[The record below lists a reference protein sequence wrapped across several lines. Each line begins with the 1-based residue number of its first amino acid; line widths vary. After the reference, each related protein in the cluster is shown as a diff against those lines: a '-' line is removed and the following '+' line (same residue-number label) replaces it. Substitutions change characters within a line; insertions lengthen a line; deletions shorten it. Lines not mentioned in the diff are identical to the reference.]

1 MLKMKIIDG
10 ENISLEPLSEY
21 SETRL
26 RIQWLGQAGFLI
38 DSKLGRI
45 IIDPYLSDS
54 LAVKYSG
61 KRFEHVRMM
70 PIPVNPAEIGSVRI
84 CLSTHH
90 HTDHMDESTIR
101 AIASRN
107 PDCLFVVPAASRD
120 NSKLSGIPK
129 ENIVAADAF
138 SPMDI
143 GDIRIYPIPSAHEEL
158 AIDGAGHHVFL
169 GYLVS
174 IDGLTIYH
182 SGDCA
187 PYAGLLA
194 NLAGFRVNIALLPVN
209 GRDEIRKAAGILGNF
224 TLNEAVQLAEA
235 AGFDFSIGHHFGMF
249 DFNTIDIGQAE
260 QMIQKKDAAHFE
272 LAKMG
277 RMYEFR

>member
-1 MLKMKIIDG
+1 M
-10 ENISLEPLSEY
+10 ESISLEPVAES
-21 SETRL
+21 SARL

-38 DSKLGRI
+38 DSKVGRI
-45 IIDPYLSDS
+45 IVDPYLSDS
-54 LAVKYSG
+54 LAAKYRG
-61 KRFEHVRMM
+61 KRFGHVRMM

-90 HTDHMDESTIR
+90 HTDHMDEITLR
-101 AIASRN
+101 AIAAGN

-120 NSKLSGIPK
+120 NPNLSGIPK
-129 ENIVAADAF
+129 QNLVAADAF

-158 AIDGAGHHVFL
+158 TIDEAGHHVFL

-174 IDGLTIYH
+174 IDGLTLYH

-194 NLAGFRVNIALLPVN
+194 NLAGRKVDIALLPVN
-209 GRDEIRKAAGILGNF
+209 GRDAVRKEAGILGNF
-224 TLNEAVQLAEA
+224 TLDEAMRLAED
-235 AGFDFSIGHHFGMF
+235 AGFGFTIGHHFGMF
-249 DFNTIDIGQAE
+249 DFNSIDTGKAELTIREKGTDNFA
-260 QMIQKKDAAHFE
+260 

-277 RMYEFR
+277 RMYEF